1 VVGVLVPPV
10 GLVLAR
16 DARELPGLGSGWVY
30 EPKFDGWRAVVFAAL
45 GVVQSR
51 RNNDLAARFP
61 EIAAAARA
69 LGDVVVDGELV
80 ALREGRLDFGSLAV
94 MPRARAAAGVEVY
107 FVGFDVLA
115 VGDDDVRGAVLA
127 SRRARLEE
135 VFAEAT
141 PPLQLTPSTRDRA
154 ATELWLRAES
164 AQVGIEGVVAKKVD
178 SRYRAGRT
186 GDWVKVRQKVVVD
199 AVVVGVAGPLT
210 RPEALL
216 LARPDADG
224 RLLPVGLS
232 LPLPPAFRDE
242 AARHVTPTGEP
253 RRRLPTTVLGQE
265 GSEYVPVHPTL
276 VVEAEAE
283 ATVVTFTARLRP
295 RVHRF
300 RTDLTPSDLSAVVR
314 PVVE

>member
-1 VVGVLVPPV
+1 MGVLVPPV
-10 GLVLAR
+10 ELLLAR
-16 DARELPGLGSGWVY
+16 DAREIPGPGPGWAY
-30 EPKFDGWRAVVFAAL
+30 EPKFDGWRAVVFAAP

-61 EIAAAARA
+61 EIVTAARS

-107 FVGFDVLA
+107 FIAFDLLA
-115 VGDDDVRGAVLA
+115 VSAEDVRGMPLA
-127 SRRARLEE
+127 ARRARLEE
-135 VFAEAT
+135 VFAAAV
-141 PPLQLTPSTRDRA
+141 PPLQLTPSIQDRA
-154 ATELWLRAES
+154 ATELWMRPETAE
-164 AQVGIEGVVAKKVD
+164 VGIEGVVAKKTT
-178 SRYRAGRT
+178 SRYRGGRT
-186 GDWVKVRQKVVVD
+186 GDWLKVRQKVVVD
-199 AVVVGVAGPLT
+199 AVAIGVAGPLA

-216 LARPDADG
+216 LARPDRDG
-224 RLLPVGLS
+224 VLLPIGLS

-242 AARHVTPTGEP
+242 AAGLVVPTGEP

-283 ATVVTFTARLRP
+283 AAVMTFTARLRP
-295 RVHRF
+295 RIHRF
-300 RTDLTPSDLSAVVR
+300 RTDLTPADLDPSA
-314 PVVE
+314 

>member
-1 VVGVLVPPV
+1 MGVLVPPV

-16 DARELPGLGSGWVY
+16 DVREIPGPDPGWVY
-30 EPKFDGWRAVVFAAL
+30 EPKFDGWRAVVFAGL

-61 EIAAAARA
+61 EIVAVARG
-69 LGDVVVDGELV
+69 LGEVVVDGELV

-94 MPRARAAAGVEVY
+94 MPRARAASGVEVY
-107 FVGFDVLA
+107 LVAFDVLA
-115 VGDDDVRGAVLA
+115 VGDDDLRETPLA
-127 SRRARLEE
+127 ARRARLEE
-135 VFAEAT
+135 VFAGAM

-154 ATELWLRAES
+154 VTEVWMRAES
-164 AQVGIEGVVAKKVD
+164 AQVGIEGVVAKKAD

-186 GDWVKVRQKVVVD
+186 GDWVKVRQKIVVD

-216 LARPDADG
+216 LARPDPEG
-224 RLLPVGLS
+224 VLLPIGLS
-232 LPLPPAFRDE
+232 LPLPPALRDE
-242 AARHVTPTGEP
+242 AAGLVVPTGEP

-283 ATVVTFTARLRP
+283 ATVMTFTARLRP
-295 RVHRF
+295 RIHRF
-300 RTDLTPSDLSAVVR
+300 RTDLTVADLSAVIRTVA
-314 PVVE
+314 E

>member
-1 VVGVLVPPV
+1 MGALVPPV

-16 DARELPGLGSGWVY
+16 NAREIPGPGMGWVY
-30 EPKFDGWRAVVFAAL
+30 EPKFDGWRAAVFAAL

-61 EIAAAARA
+61 VIAAAARS

-80 ALREGRLDFGSLAV
+80 ALRDGKLDFGSLAV

-107 FVGFDVLA
+107 FVVFDLLA
-115 VGDDDVRGAVLA
+115 VGDEDVRGTPLG

-135 VFAEAT
+135 VFAGAR

-154 ATELWLRAES
+154 ATALWMRSEA
-164 AQVGIEGVVAKKVD
+164 AQVGIEGVVAKKLD
-178 SRYRAGRT
+178 SHYRVGRT

-199 AVVVGVAGPLT
+199 AVVVGVAGPLV

-216 LARPDADG
+216 LARPDVEG
-224 RLLPVGLS
+224 VLLPIGLS

-242 AARHVTPTGEP
+242 AAGLVTPTGEP
-253 RRRLPTTVLGQE
+253 RRRLPTTVLGQQ

-283 ATVVTFTARLRP
+283 ATVASFTARLRP
-295 RVHRF
+295 RIHRF
-300 RTDLTPSDLSAVVR
+300 RTDLTPADLSAAAR

>member
-1 VVGVLVPPV
+1 M
-10 GLVLAR
+10 
-16 DARELPGLGSGWVY
+16 Y

-61 EIAAAARA
+61 EIVAAARA

-107 FVGFDVLA
+107 FIAFDLLA
-115 VGDDDVRGAVLA
+115 VGDDDVRGTPLPV
-127 SRRARLEE
+127 RRARLEK
-135 VFAEAT
+135 VFAEAR
-141 PPLQLTPSTRDRA
+141 PPLQLTPSIQDRA
-154 ATELWLRAES
+154 ATELWMRSES
-164 AQVGIEGVVAKKVD
+164 AEVGIEGVVAKKFD

-186 GDWVKVRQKVVVD
+186 GDWVKVRQRVVVD

-216 LARPDADG
+216 LARPDAEG
-224 RLLPVGLS
+224 VLLPIGLS
-232 LPLPPAFRDE
+232 LPLPPMFRDE
-242 AARHVTPTGEP
+242 AARYVTPTGEP

-283 ATVVTFTARLRP
+283 ATVMTFTARLRP
-295 RVHRF
+295 RIHRF
-300 RTDLTPSDLSAVVR
+300 RTDLTPTDLR
-314 PVVE
+314 PLVE

>member
-1 VVGVLVPPV
+1 VLVPPV

-16 DARELPGLGSGWVY
+16 DAREIPGPGPDWAY
-30 EPKFDGWRAVVFAAL
+30 EPKFDGWRAVVFAAT

-107 FVGFDVLA
+107 FIAFDLLA
-115 VGDDDVRGAVLA
+115 SGDDDLRGSPFT

-135 VFAEAT
+135 VFAGAR
-141 PPLQLTPSTRDRA
+141 PPLQLTPSTPDRA
-154 ATELWLRAES
+154 ATEVWMRPES
-164 AQVGIEGVVAKKVD
+164 AEVGIEGVVAKKIT
-178 SRYRAGRT
+178 SRYRPGRT
-186 GDWVKVRQKVVVD
+186 GDWVKVRQKIVVD
-199 AVVVGVAGPLT
+199 AVVVGIAGPLT

-216 LARPDADG
+216 LARPDTEG
-224 RLLPVGLS
+224 VLLPIGLS
-232 LPLPPAFRDE
+232 LPLSATFRDE
-242 AARHVTPTGEP
+242 AAHLVTPTGEP
-253 RRRLPTTVLGQE
+253 RRRLPTTVLGHE

-283 ATVVTFTARLRP
+283 ATVMTFTARLRP
-295 RVHRF
+295 RIHRF
-300 RTDLTPSDLSAVVR
+300 RTDLIPADLGLTMR
-314 PVVE
+314 PAGD

>member
-1 VVGVLVPPV
+1 MVGVLVPPV

-16 DARELPGLGSGWVY
+16 DARELPGPGPGWAY
-30 EPKFDGWRAVVFAAL
+30 EPKFDGWRAVVHAAA

-61 EIAAAARA
+61 GIAAAARA

-80 ALREGRLDFGSLAV
+80 ALRDGRLDFGSLAV

-107 FVGFDVLA
+107 FIGFDVLA
-115 VGDDDVRGAVLA
+115 VGDEDLRAMPFA
-127 SRRARLEE
+127 SRRVRLEE
-135 VFAEAT
+135 VFAGVS

-154 ATELWLRAES
+154 ATRRWMRAES
-164 AQVGIEGVVAKKVD
+164 ARVGIEGVVAKKLD
-178 SRYRAGRT
+178 SRYRAGRN

-199 AVVVGVAGPLT
+199 AVVIGVAGPLT

-216 LARPDADG
+216 LARPDAEG
-224 RLLPVGLS
+224 ELLPIGLS
-232 LPLPPAFRDE
+232 LPLAPAFRDE
-242 AARHVTPTGEP
+242 AAGLVIPTGEP
-253 RRRLPTTVLGQE
+253 RRRLPTTVLGHE

-283 ATVVTFTARLRP
+283 ATVTTFTARLRP
-295 RVHRF
+295 RIHRF
-300 RTDLTPSDLSAVVR
+300 RTDLTAADLAR
-314 PVVE
+314 PGLTR